1 MTRPLSQTGL
11 HRIPHNP
18 RQRVAQEGG
27 MKPAGT
33 VLEAFNERQ
42 TDRYLTPRN
51 GFRKLSVKRGR
62 AQALVADIMNG
73 GSADLRKMRRFLQE
87 GY

>member
-1 MTRPLSQTGL
+1 MTKPLSQTGL

-18 RQRVAQEGG
+18 RQRVASAGG
-27 MKPAGT
+27 IKPSGK
-33 VLEAFNERQ
+33 VLDAFNGRQ
-42 TDRYLTPRN
+42 EDRYLTPRN

-73 GSADLRKMRRFLQE
+73 GSADLRKMRRFIQE

>member
-1 MTRPLSQTGL
+1 MRPLSQTGF
-11 HRIPHNP
+11 HRIPRNP

-27 MKPAGT
+27 LKPAGT

-42 TDRYLTPRN
+42 EDRYLTPRN

-62 AQALVADIMNG
+62 AQALVADIKHG

>member
-1 MTRPLSQTGL
+1 MRPLSQTGL

-18 RQRVAQEGG
+18 NQRVAQEGG
-27 MKPAGT
+27 RKPAGT

-42 TDRYLTPRN
+42 EDRYLTPRK

-62 AQALVADIMNG
+62 AQALVADIKRG
-73 GSADLRKMRRFLQE
+73 GSADLRKMRRFLQQ